1 MKTRFGDYFRVPRNA
16 KTRYYVVPVTKE
28 KKHSNSLFSYMA
40 FEEARQTGL
49 NMFHLYVIYTY
60 SERGHSGL

>member
-1 MKTRFGDYFRVPRNA
+1 
-16 KTRYYVVPVTKE
+16 
-28 KKHSNSLFSYMA
+28 MA

-60 SERGHSGL
+60 SERGHSGLQKYVLFGKSNFLRKINCLRRGPP